1 MKKNIAIILA
11 RKGSKGIKNKNLIE
25 VNGKP
30 LIYWSIKVCK
40 MSKKID
46 SVWVSSDSDK
56 ILNVSKKFGAKTIK
70 RPTKYSLDKSTSDSA
85 WLHAVKY
92 LNKKNFFSDMI
103 VGLQPTSP
111 IRSSKSLDL
120 AIKKFKKSGL
130 DSLFSAQK
138 ISNHFIWKSTLRGL
152 KANYNYLKRPMR
164 QDLEEKYLEN
174 GSFYI
179 FNSKKFLKKK
189 CRLFG
194 KIGVFIMNKVQSLEI
209 DDREDLH
216 LIRALKKFF

>member
-1 MKKNIAIILA
+1 
-11 RKGSKGIKNKNLIE
+11 
-25 VNGKP
+25 
-30 LIYWSIKVCK
+30 
-40 MSKKID
+40 
-46 SVWVSSDSDK
+46 
-56 ILNVSKKFGAKTIK
+56 
-70 RPTKYSLDKSTSDSA
+70 
-85 WLHAVKY
+85 
-92 LNKKNFFSDMI
+92 MI

-120 AIKKFKKSGL
+120 AIEKFKKKSL
-130 DSLFSAQK
+130 DSLFSAQR

-152 KANYNYLKRPMR
+152 KANYNYSKRPMR
-164 QDLEEKYLEN
+164 QDIEEKYLEN

>member
-40 MSKKID
+40 MSKKMN

-92 LNKKNFFSDMI
+92 LNKKNFFF
-103 VGLQPTSP
+103 
-111 IRSSKSLDL
+111 RY
-120 AIKKFKKSGL
+120 
-130 DSLFSAQK
+130 DSRVTTNFS
-138 ISNHFIWKSTLRGL
+138 N
-152 KANYNYLKRPMR
+152 
-164 QDLEEKYLEN
+164 
-174 GSFYI
+174 
-179 FNSKKFLKKK
+179 
-189 CRLFG
+189 
-194 KIGVFIMNKVQSLEI
+194 
-209 DDREDLH
+209 
-216 LIRALKKFF
+216 